1 MFDAGCQVEWLD
13 GTAAH
18 QPELLLQEGYVLCHE
33 GRDRLLDMI
42 QAKEEKCEWLIV
54 SELAGN
60 EPSRSLQ
67 GRTLLWFR
75 RSFHIVS

>member
-1 MFDAGCQVEWLD
+1 MFDAGCQVQWSD
-13 GTAAH
+13 GPAAH

-42 QAKEEKCEWLIV
+42 QAKEEKCGWLIV

-60 EPSRSLQ
+60 EPLAYEVYSEGLFC
-67 GRTLLWFR
+67 GLGAHFA
-75 RSFHIVS
+75 